1 MRKADLAVQ
10 LRGGINGGE
19 ASAAV
24 CDCIAARVPTI
35 VSRIGWFAELPERV
49 ALPVDPDCSSSD
61 LAQRMAE
68 AIEDPDLRSGVREAQ
83 DGYAA
88 ENSFA
93 RVAER
98 YVELL
103 DL

>member
-1 MRKADLAVQ
+1 
-10 LRGGINGGE
+10 
-19 ASAAV
+19 
-24 CDCIAARVPTI
+24 
-35 VSRIGWFAELPERV
+35 
-49 ALPVDPDCSSSD
+49 
-61 LAQRMAE
+61 MAE
-68 AIEDPDLRSGVREAQ
+68 AIEDQDLRSGVREAQ